1 MTAVRRPPLDYQS
14 PGTEPEP
21 LPRDE
26 KFMRVFLIVLGLL
39 VLLIVVS
46 YAGLAIT

>member
-1 MTAVRRPPLDYQS
+1 MPTPLDYRR
-14 PGTEPEP
+14 PDVAPEH

-26 KFMRVFLIVLGLL
+26 KFMRVFLVVIGIAALLL
-39 VLLIVVS
+39 VLS